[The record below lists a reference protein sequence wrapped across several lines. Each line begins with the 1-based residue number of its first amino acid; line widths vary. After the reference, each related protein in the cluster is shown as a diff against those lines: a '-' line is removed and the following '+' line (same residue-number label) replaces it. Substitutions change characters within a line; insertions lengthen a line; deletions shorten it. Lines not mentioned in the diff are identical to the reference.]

1 MQVFRMAGYG
11 RDDPFSLTGTMLTT
25 DELAVSQPAIR
36 QDRMRKSGLS
46 PLFLLRREEYF
57 THGICHG

>member
-1 MQVFRMAGYG
+1 
-11 RDDPFSLTGTMLTT
+11 MLTT

-57 THGICHG
+57 IHGICHG